1 MSEQYSNLE
10 PKYIQGILST
20 YKGNP
25 TQIYSYRLN
34 IYIYAAKGGGGGI
47 SYRRKRN
54 SWLWFFK
61 V

>member
-20 YKGNP
+20 YKETP
-25 TQIYSYRLN
+25 HKIYSYRLN
-34 IYIYAAKGGGGGI
+34 IYAAKGGGDGI
-47 SYRRKRN
+47 RYRRKRN
-54 SWLWFFK
+54 SWLKFFK